1 MNTGR
6 RFSIGFMAMAFAL
19 AGGCGED
26 ETTGPAT
33 NGEPPEPPA
42 VSAPASPTDVSVTVQ
57 SNRAWI
63 RWTPGVGA
71 RTHEVVLSNMDG
83 VEPDRINEIG
93 KTTKRD
99 ATFDHLTWG
108 ASYRVVVVAINEVGR
123 AETAPTIFEIP
134 IPHAPVLTW
143 FSATRDPTC
152 LTVEWSAY
160 GPEAG
165 VQGIRVELTGTSESA
180 SFEEVV
186 DPLNDSPLTMS
197 LSPEAVF
204 CGSDYPIIDRMTYTA
219 RVVAEFDG
227 LELASDT
234 REFTV
239 DFDPDYSLTGVWRVL
254 LYGSGTFSGRLDLVD
269 LDGDISGSWTG
280 GGDVTGTRIAG
291 DLHLLLE
298 RDDFLVGYFE
308 GPNRVHAGLWL
319 PPGFAVSLERD

>member
-1 MNTGR
+1 MALA
-6 RFSIGFMAMAFAL
+6 FML

-26 ETTGPAT
+26 EITSPTGS
-33 NGEPPEPPA
+33 GEPPA
-42 VSAPASPTDVSVTVQ
+42 ASAPTSPTDVSVTVQ
-57 SNRAWI
+57 FNRAWI
-63 RWTPGVGA
+63 RWTPGVGG
-71 RTHEVVLSNMDG
+71 RTHEVVLSSVDG
-83 VEPDRINEIG
+83 IEPDRISDIG
-93 KTTKRD
+93 KATKRD

-108 ASYRVVVVAINEVGR
+108 TSYRVVVVAINELGR
-123 AETAPTIFEIP
+123 AEAAPTSFEIP
-134 IPHAPVLTW
+134 MPHAPVLTW

-165 VQGIRVELTGTSESA
+165 VESIRVELTGATESA

-186 DPLNDSPLTMS
+186 DPLNDSFLTMS

-204 CGSDYPIIDRMTYTA
+204 CSSDHPIFDRTTYTA

-239 DFDPDYSLTGVWRVL
+239 DFDPEYSLTGVWRVGR
-254 LYGSGTFSGRLDLVD
+254 YGGTYWGTLDLVD

-280 GGDVTGTRIAG
+280 GGDVTGTRIGG

-298 RDDFLVGYFE
+298 ENDFLVGWFE
-308 GPNRVHAGLWL
+308 GPDRAHAGVWL
-319 PPGFAVSLERD
+319 PPGWAATLERD